1 MYYTCLFVCW
11 MYMYE
16 YTYVYVCMYVLY
28 VCMYVQCHGDDPDVI
43 INYAAVAFK
52 EGNYES
58 ARTQY
63 SEAINTMGMYVCM
76 YIFMFWLSLYA
87 LFLFLFVV
95 YILSYNHTFTCIH
108 TYIHF
113 LCSSGYQ
120 ADLAYNVALCY
131 YREKEYG
138 KAVNLY
144 AYIHTCMHTVIN
156 MKYMHT
162 YISLMYIDWLSCMY
176 VCMYVCRACLEK
188 HCRDYW

>member
-1 MYYTCLFVCW
+1 MNIH
-11 MYMYE
+11 MYMYI
-16 YTYVYVCMYVLY
+16 CMYVCLY
-28 VCMYVQCHGDDPDVI
+28 VCAVSWGWSRCDHQLCRGGFQRRKVRERQNTVLRGHQHHG
-43 INYAAVAFK
+43 
-52 EGNYES
+52 
-58 ARTQY
+58 
-63 SEAINTMGMYVCM
+63 YVCM

-131 YREKEYG
+131 YREKQYG

-176 VCMYVCRACLEK
+176 VCM
-188 HCRDYW
+188 